1 MYKKILS
8 LLIVLTF
15 LIPVNVFADE
25 NVGETQTDT
34 TVTTESSTETTET
47 TETSAESSA
56 ETTNDTSTVVEPVAA
71 TPVDYDVIVIGGE
84 PEGVAAAVSAAR
96 SGSKVLLVDY
106 RSKLGGLLTVSEM
119 NILDIVKNHSN
130 QEISQGIFK
139 EFHNMIGG
147 SLTAD
152 IETSTEAFHQLV
164 ANEPNITLQ
173 LNTTVTNIEVVDG
186 FIKSVTLKDASGE
199 STLTATNFID
209 ATADADLAALAGVP
223 YTYGN
228 EDIGKP
234 DTKMAVTLM
243 MHFENVNWDRMKN
256 YINNN
261 KGVATVYND
270 AAWGFWDFVADYQE
284 IEPNTNLRGLNI
296 GRDKSGDVY
305 INALQIF
312 NVSGLDPVEKAN
324 AIEVGK
330 RETANIL
337 KWLQKELPGFE
348 NATIADYPQELYI
361 RETRHI
367 EPLYKLSIVDVFENR
382 DQWDK
387 IAFGGYP
394 VDMQAT
400 DKNSPNLI
408 VVNPDQYAIPFRS
421 IVPVNIKNLLVT
433 SKASG
438 YESLAAG
445 SARVIPTGMAVGEAG
460 GLASSIAA
468 KNGVNFHEM
477 SENKILIS
485 ELQNTLRANGAYLP
499 EHSNLSFPYQN
510 APYYDD
516 MKELYTRGFLHL
528 DYTNNLHE
536 NSVVT
541 EKDFYNDMIQIL
553 PAGEEKETFLR
564 NFKPSNKEMNLDD
577 ARNVFTYLY
586 GPNAKDFLEIPK
598 GNSKLIV
605 KDFVSIK
612 ANLVRELYK

>member
-1 MYKKILS
+1 MFKKLFS
-8 LLIVLTF
+8 LIMILTF
-15 LIPVNVFADE
+15 LVPANVFAE
-25 NVGETQTDT
+25 EVVESTEKTETETNVETEEKVD
-34 TVTTESSTETTET
+34 ETTE
-47 TETSAESSA
+47 
-56 ETTNDTSTVVEPVAA
+56 
-71 TPVDYDVIVIGGE
+71 VDYDVIVIGGE

-96 SGSKVLLVDY
+96 SGSTVLLVDY

-119 NILDIVKNHSN
+119 NVIDIVKNHSN
-130 QEISQGIFK
+130 EEISQGIFK

-147 SLTAD
+147 TLTAD
-152 IETSTEAFHQLV
+152 IEASTKAFHELV
-164 ANEPNITLQ
+164 ANEPNITLK
-173 LNTTVTNIEVVDG
+173 LNTQVSNVEVVDG
-186 FIKSVTLKDASGE
+186 FIKSVTLKDSKGE
-199 STLTATNFID
+199 STVTATNYID
-209 ATADADLAALAGVP
+209 ATADADFAAAAGVP

-234 DTKMAVTLM
+234 DTQMAVTLM
-243 MHFENVNWDRMKN
+243 MHFENVNWERMTN
-256 YINNN
+256 YVNNN
-261 KGVATVYND
+261 KIATVYND
-270 AAWGFWDFVADYQE
+270 VAWGFWDFVEGYE
-284 IEPNTNLRGLNI
+284 EGEPNTNLRGLNI

-312 NVSGLDPVEKAN
+312 DVDGVDPVSKAE

-330 RETANIL
+330 RETVNIL
-337 KWLQKELPGFE
+337 NWLREELPGFE
-348 NATIADYPQELYI
+348 NATIADYPEELYV

-421 IVPVNIKNLLVT
+421 IVPINIKNLLVT

-460 GLASSIAA
+460 GLASSIASQ
-468 KNGVNFHEM
+468 NGVNFHEM
-477 SENKILIS
+477 SENKELIS

-499 EHSNLSFPYQN
+499 ETSNLSFPYQN
-510 APYYDD
+510 APYYED

-528 DYTNNLHE
+528 DYSNNLNE
-536 NSVVT
+536 NAVVT
-541 EKDFYNDMIQIL
+541 ETEFYNDMLLIL
-553 PAGEEKETFLR
+553 PEGKERDTFIR
-564 NFKPSNKEMNLDD
+564 NFKPSDKPMDLD
-577 ARNVFTYLY
+577 ATRNVFTYLY
-586 GPNAKDFLEIPK
+586 GPIAKDFLEIPK
-598 GNSKLIV
+598 GNSNLIV
-605 KDFVSIK
+605 KDFISIK
-612 ANLVRELYK
+612 ANLVRKIY

>member
-1 MYKKILS
+1 MFKKILT
-8 LLIVLTF
+8 LIIILTF
-15 LIPVNVFADE
+15 FIPVNVFAE
-25 NVGETQTDT
+25 ESV
-34 TVTTESSTETTET
+34 VTTTEEV
-47 TETSAESSA
+47 
-56 ETTNDTSTVVEPVAA
+56 NVEEAVSP
-71 TPVDYDVIVIGGE
+71 DYDVIVIGGE

-96 SGSKVLLVDY
+96 NGSTVLLVDY

-119 NILDIVKNHSN
+119 NVLDLVKNHSN
-130 QEISQGIFK
+130 EEISQGIFK
-139 EFHNMIGG
+139 EFHKMIG
-147 SLTAD
+147 STLTAD
-152 IETSTEAFHQLV
+152 IDLSTKALHTLV
-164 ANEPNITLQ
+164 SNEPNITLK
-173 LNTTVTNIEVVDG
+173 LNTTVVNAEVVDG
-186 FIKSVTLKDASGE
+186 FIKNVTLNDG
-199 STLTATNFID
+199 STQTSFTATNFID
-209 ATADADLAALAGVP
+209 ATADADFSTLVGVP

-243 MHFENVNWDRMKN
+243 MHFENVNWDRMRN
-256 YINNN
+256 YVNN
-261 KGVATVYND
+261 KKIATVYND
-270 AAWGFWDFVADYQE
+270 VAWGFWAFVESYE
-284 IEPNTNLRGLNI
+284 EGEPNTNLRGLNV

-312 NVSGLDPVEKAN
+312 NVNGVDYTEKAK

-330 RETANIL
+330 RETVNVL
-337 KWLQKELPGFE
+337 NWLRKELPGFE
-348 NATIADYPQELYI
+348 NATIADYPKELYV

-367 EPLYKLSIVDVFENR
+367 EPLYKLSIVDVFENK

-408 VVNPDQYAIPFRS
+408 VVNPNQYAIPFRS

-460 GLASSIAA
+460 GLASSIAT

-477 SENKILIS
+477 SENKELITL
-485 ELQNTLRANGAYLP
+485 LQGTLRTNGAYLP
-499 EHSNLSFPYQN
+499 EVSYLSFPYQN
-510 APYYDD
+510 ATYYED

-528 DYTNNLHE
+528 DYSNKLYENN
-536 NSVVT
+536 VVT
-541 EKDFYNDMIQIL
+541 EEDFYNDMIQIL
-553 PAGEEKETFLR
+553 PAGSTKDIFIR
-564 NFKPSNKEMNLDD
+564 NFKPSDKKMTLDD

-586 GPNAKDFLEIPK
+586 GPKSKEFLEIPK
-598 GNSKLIV
+598 GNGNLIV

-612 ANLVRELYK
+612 ANLVRKIY

>member
-1 MYKKILS
+1 MVKKILS
-8 LLIVLTF
+8 LIIILTF
-15 LIPVNVFADE
+15 LLPVNVFAEE
-25 NVGETQTDT
+25 NVI
-34 TVTTESSTETTET
+34 S
-47 TETSAESSA
+47 
-56 ETTNDTSTVVEPVAA
+56 
-71 TPVDYDVIVIGGE
+71 TPVDIVVPDYDIIVVGGE

-96 SGSKVLLVDY
+96 NGSTVLLVDY

-119 NILDIVKNHSN
+119 NVLDLVKNHSN
-130 QEISQGIFK
+130 QEISLGIFK

-147 SLTAD
+147 TLTAD
-152 IETSTEAFHQLV
+152 IDASTKALHKLV
-164 ANEPNITLQ
+164 SNEPNITLK
-173 LNTTVTNIEVVDG
+173 LNTTVNNVEVKDG
-186 FIKSVTLKDASGE
+186 YIKNVTLTNATGE
-199 STLTATNFID
+199 STYTATNFID
-209 ATADADLAALAGVP
+209 ATADADFSSFAGVP

-243 MHFENVNWDRMKN
+243 MHFENVNWDRMRN
-256 YINNN
+256 YVNNT
-261 KGVATVYND
+261 KIATVYND
-270 AAWGFWDFVADYQE
+270 VAWGFWDFVEPYE
-284 IEPNTNLRGLNI
+284 EGEPNTNLRGLNV

-312 NVSGLDPVEKAN
+312 NVNGVDPNEKAT

-330 RETANIL
+330 RETVNVL
-337 KWLQKELPGFE
+337 NWLRKELPGFE
-348 NATIADYPQELYI
+348 NATIADYPKELYV

-367 EPLYKLSIVDVFENR
+367 EPLYKLSIVDVFENK

-408 VVNPDQYAIPFRS
+408 VVNPNQYAIPFRS
-421 IVPVNIKNLLVT
+421 IVPVNLKNLLVT

-445 SARVIPTGMAVGEAG
+445 SVRVIPTGMVVGEAG

-477 SENKILIS
+477 SENKELIS
-485 ELQNTLRANGAYLP
+485 LLQGTLRSNGAYLP
-499 EHSNLSFPYQN
+499 EISYLSFPYQN
-510 APYYDD
+510 APYYED
-516 MKELYTRGFLHL
+516 MKLLYTKGFLHL
-528 DYTNNLHE
+528 DYSNNLNE

-541 EKDFYNDMIQIL
+541 EKDFYNDMMQIL
-553 PAGEEKETFLR
+553 PEDSTKDTFVR
-564 NFKPSNKEMNLDD
+564 NFKPSDTRMTLDD

-586 GPNAKDFLEIPK
+586 GPNAKEFLEIPK
-598 GNSKLIV
+598 GNSKFIV
-605 KDFVSIK
+605 KDFISIK
-612 ANLVRELYK
+612 ANLVRKIY

>member
-1 MYKKILS
+1 MFKKIFS
-8 LLIVLTF
+8 LIMILTF
-15 LIPVNVFADE
+15 LIPANVFAEE
-25 NVGETQTDT
+25 NVT
-34 TVTTESSTETTET
+34 
-47 TETSAESSA
+47 AEK
-56 ETTNDTSTVVEPVAA
+56 TNDELQVEEVTEVAEL
-71 TPVDYDVIVIGGE
+71 DYDVIVIGGE

-96 SGSKVLLVDY
+96 SGSTVLLVDY

-130 QEISQGIFK
+130 EEISQGIFK

-147 SLTAD
+147 TLTAD
-152 IETSTEAFHQLV
+152 IEASTKAFHELV
-164 ANEPNITLQ
+164 ANESNITLK
-173 LNTTVTNIEVVDG
+173 LNTQVSNVEVVDG
-186 FIKSVTLKDASGE
+186 FIKSVTLKD
-199 STLTATNFID
+199 STSENTVTATNYID
-209 ATADADLAALAGVP
+209 ATADADFSAMAGVP

-243 MHFENVNWDRMKN
+243 MHFENVNWARMTN
-256 YINNN
+256 YVNSTKI
-261 KGVATVYND
+261 ATVHND
-270 AAWGFWDFVADYQE
+270 VAWGFWDFVEGYE
-284 IEPNTNLRGLNI
+284 EVEPNTNLRGLNV
-296 GRDKSGDVY
+296 GRDLSGDVY

-312 NVSGLDPVEKAN
+312 NVNGVDINEKNN

-337 KWLQKELPGFE
+337 EWLRKELPGFE
-348 NATIADYPQELYI
+348 NATIADYPTELYV

-367 EPLYKLSIVDVFENR
+367 EPLYKLSIVDVFENK

-468 KNGVNFHEM
+468 QNGVNFHEM
-477 SENKILIS
+477 SENKELIS
-485 ELQNTLRANGAYLP
+485 TLQNTLRANGAYLP
-499 EHSNLSFPYQN
+499 VTSNLSFPYQN
-510 APYYDD
+510 APYYED

-528 DYTNNLHE
+528 DYSNNLHE

-541 EKDFYNDMIQIL
+541 EEVFYNDMMQIL
-553 PAGEEKETFLR
+553 PAGTERDTFIR
-564 NFKPSNKEMNLDD
+564 NFKPSTKEMTLDD

-586 GPNAKDFLEIPK
+586 GPNAKVFLEIPK
-598 GNSKLIV
+598 GSTKLIV

-612 ANLVRELYK
+612 ANLVRHIY